1 MVRSTICYVSLVN
14 TEYWCYAT
22 VRIIEISNTEVGI
35 IRYYLR
41 YLFVCTVAGT
51 PHTYVRE
58 VEFSSNL
65 TNLTNFKFPNFQISI
80 SGFSDFDDLAFIRES
95 HKIKC
100 KTS

>member
-41 YLFVCTVAGT
+41 YLFVCSGYSA
-51 PHTYVRE
+51 HVRTRGGIF
-58 VEFSSNL
+58 V
-65 TNLTNFKFPNFQISI
+65 KFDKFDKFQISK
-80 SGFSDFDDLAFIRES
+80 FPDFDFGLFRF
-95 HKIKC
+95 
-100 KTS
+100 